1 MQTEIRL
8 HIDES
13 ILLSLK
19 ENKDDFAK
27 ELLFNNALILYRK
40 KKLSIGKAAQ
50 LAGYDRI
57 DFIDFIDF
65 IDLLR
70 AKNEPIFDYDK
81 DIIDE
86 MVAGAK
92 RTMDIIKGANR

>member
-8 HIDES
+8 QIDES

-27 ELLFNNALILYRK
+27 ELLFNNALILYRN

-57 DFIDFIDF
+57 DFIN
-65 IDLLR
+65 LLR
-70 AKNEPIFDYDK
+70 AKHEPIFDYDK
-81 DIIDE
+81 DMIDD

-92 RTMDIIKGANR
+92 RTMDIIKVTDR